1 MALSTVVDLNQSRSC
16 SRCFVGS
23 LSNTKCLPLTDN
35 YNFLIMNLNLY
46 LNHCNAIILLK
57 LWHLLILQKSPLDII
72 EKSFDTSSL
81 CLLLN
86 VVGVG
91 ILVCFLCPPFCFRC
105 IHKAYTVLSCC
116 LIPKLSCNSAQGLT
130 LVFFLHLL
138 YKYILLCRE
147 KVYCMV
153 WFYTMLV
160 LPKWWHLQIEPLRNC
175 SLQKQ
180 MGEGKDWRKTDL
192 VQYLNSLNEETH

>member
-1 MALSTVVDLNQSRSC
+1 MPQGNQAGSTSHKFGAYLWCSCLIYVPTHDHTFKERTFSWHFLQSLTC

-130 LVFFLHLL
+130 
-138 YKYILLCRE
+138 
-147 KVYCMV
+147 
-153 WFYTMLV
+153 
-160 LPKWWHLQIEPLRNC
+160 
-175 SLQKQ
+175 
-180 MGEGKDWRKTDL
+180 
-192 VQYLNSLNEETH
+192 